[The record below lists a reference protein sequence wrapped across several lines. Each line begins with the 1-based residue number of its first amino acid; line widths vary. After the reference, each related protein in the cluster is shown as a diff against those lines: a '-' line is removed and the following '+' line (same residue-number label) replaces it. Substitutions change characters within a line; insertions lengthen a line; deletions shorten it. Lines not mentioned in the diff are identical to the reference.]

1 MKGCWSLWQSW
12 NIFQGLFKKKKRF
25 STYYLIHL
33 LPVCQK
39 IFQVDHPGHT
49 WEDESMGVILVEK
62 GFYISPTKQALIPRY
77 WNCMLVS
84 NRIVLPHGSVFR
96 RLNLTLWGEGTPLAF
111 RVLTRSYLTNV
122 ICHFPNPCEFPNCI

>member
-1 MKGCWSLWQSW
+1 MLIIMTIMKYFPRS
-12 NIFQGLFKKKKRF
+12 FQEKKKIFHILLNSSTSNLSKDLPGWPSRAYLRRWEYGCNF
-25 STYYLIHL
+25 SR
-33 LPVCQK
+33 
-39 IFQVDHPGHT
+39 
-49 WEDESMGVILVEK
+49 K
-62 GFYISPTKQALIPRY
+62 GFLHITPTKQALIPRY

>member
-1 MKGCWSLWQSW
+1 MLIIMTIMKYFPRS
-12 NIFQGLFKKKKRF
+12 FQKKKRL

-33 LPVCQK
+33 LPICQK
-39 IFQVDHPGHT
+39 IFQVDHPGYT